1 MRAGQ
6 LDNYTVTSQ
15 EQGDYI
21 SEEKEI
27 CFLSKE
33 QTMKANE
40 RQVQKYELQNMEEIV
55 SIGDAT
61 IKCSWAAPLEQSMP
75 QHNAWGRLEVMN
87 CICYLLL
94 CNKLPK
100 T

>member
-6 LDNYTVTSQ
+6 VDNYTVTSQ
-15 EQGDYI
+15 EQGEYI
-21 SEEKEI
+21 SEEMGF

-40 RQVQKYELQNMEEIV
+40 HQVQKYELQNMEEIV

-61 IKCSWAAPLEQSMP
+61 IKCSWAAPLEHSMP
-75 QHNAWGRLEVMN
+75 QHNAWGRLDVMN